1 MDEHVEGAPELPGS
15 PESPQDDAN
24 GLESIAV
31 DDTDPGPHSNGNGRA
46 PPTHQVSNISMPIK
60 KSGLLSTSSNLVNS
74 IVGAGIIGIPYAM
87 RQSGIVVG
95 LILIVL
101 VAYLTDKSLRIIIEV
116 ACFHP
121 KLKHLGVL
129 TYGTRL
135 KCSKIVK
142 DRNKDTP
149 SGGLVRSLENA
160 MPFSQKYLSFA
171 SNSFSQRISCR
182 FPLVAMVAILF

>member
-1 MDEHVEGAPELPGS
+1 MEETPELSGIPDSSG
-15 PESPQDDAN
+15 AN
-24 GLESIAV
+24 ASGLESIAV
-31 DDTDPGPHSNGNGRA
+31 DDTDLGPHSNGRA
-46 PPTHQVSNISMPIK
+46 APIRQVSNISMPKK
-60 KSGLLSTSSNLVNS
+60 KSGLLGTSSNLVNS

-129 TYGTRL
+129 TYGT
-135 KCSKIVK
+135 C
-142 DRNKDTP
+142 
-149 SGGLVRSLENA
+149 
-160 MPFSQKYLSFA
+160 
-171 SNSFSQRISCR
+171 
-182 FPLVAMVAILF
+182 

>member
-1 MDEHVEGAPELPGS
+1 VNCVTRRTNVLVPVIAQSHKHMDERMEEAPELPGS
-15 PESPQDDAN
+15 PDSSPTDAN

-31 DDTDPGPHSNGNGRA
+31 DDADPGPHSNGNGRA

-87 RQSGIVVG
+87 RQSGIVMG
-95 LILIVL
+95 LLLILL
-101 VAYLTDKSLRIIIEV
+101 VAYLTDKSLRIIIEL

-129 TYGTRL
+129 TYGTCFKL
-135 KCSKIVK
+135 LPNC
-142 DRNKDTP
+142 
-149 SGGLVRSLENA
+149 E
-160 MPFSQKYLSFA
+160 
-171 SNSFSQRISCR
+171 
-182 FPLVAMVAILF
+182 

>member
-15 PESPQDDAN
+15 PESPRDDAN

-31 DDTDPGPHSNGNGRA
+31 DDSDPGPHSNGDGRPP

-74 IVGAGIIGIPYAM
+74 IVGAGIIGIPYAL

-95 LILIVL
+95 LLLIVL

-129 TYGTRL
+129 TYG
-135 KCSKIVK
+135 KCCKIVK
-142 DRNKDTP
+142 
-149 SGGLVRSLENA
+149 SGT
-160 MPFSQKYLSFA
+160 
-171 SNSFSQRISCR
+171 RIHKSWSGSVVGECN
-182 FPLVAMVAILF
+182 AILTEISIFCL